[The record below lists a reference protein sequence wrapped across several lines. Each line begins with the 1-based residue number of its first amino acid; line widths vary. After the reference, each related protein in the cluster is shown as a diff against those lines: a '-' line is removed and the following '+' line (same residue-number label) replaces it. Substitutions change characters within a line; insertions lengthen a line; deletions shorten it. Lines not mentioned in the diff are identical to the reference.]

1 MSDDLEL
8 RLRKLEAA
16 EAARGLRAEYAYA
29 CDEGFDGRRIASLFV
44 EDGVIDY
51 GTAGAGRHVGRD
63 AIAAY
68 FDPVPDYLSW
78 CVHMLGSSRIV
89 VEDDAQEATGSWYFL
104 EPCTMRGEA
113 AWVIGAYEDRYRV
126 DSDGRWR
133 FAEVVLKSS
142 VSAPYQTGWTVP

>member
-1 MSDDLEL
+1 MPDDLEI
-8 RLRKLEAA
+8 RLRRLEAA

-51 GTAGAGRHVGRD
+51 GAAGRHVGRD
-63 AIAAY
+63 GIAAY
-68 FDPVPDYLSW
+68 FDPVPEYLTW
-78 CVHMLGSSRIV
+78 CVHVLGSSRIV
-89 VEDDAQEATGSWYFL
+89 VDDDAQGASGSWYFF
-104 EPCTMRGEA
+104 EPCTMNGEA
-113 AWVIGAYEDRYRV
+113 KWVIGAYEDRYRV

-142 VSAPYQTGWTVP
+142 VTAPYQSGWPV